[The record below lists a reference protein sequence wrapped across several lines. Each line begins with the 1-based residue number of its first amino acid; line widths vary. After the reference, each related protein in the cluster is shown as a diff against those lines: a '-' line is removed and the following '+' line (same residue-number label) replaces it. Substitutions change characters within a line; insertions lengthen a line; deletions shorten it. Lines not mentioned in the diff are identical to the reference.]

1 MFPRGFP
8 WRWHLCPD
16 TQVSDGAPVLIKR
29 AEGSCATVGCSGVA
43 RVGYLLHL
51 QTHHKASEP
60 GHVRGGPLRA
70 RCVSLTFGGTCLSR
84 RSPLS
89 VRRDSSPP
97 RKPACAT
104 VKWSPVV
111 IRKSGSGA
119 LTSSACPGRSMLS
132 FPVLMSQTFSVLSLL
147 PLTSSLL
154 SADHATWYTDPTW
167 PRREVRYLDREVI
180 SYI

>member
-1 MFPRGFP
+1 MG
-8 WRWHLCPD
+8 
-16 TQVSDGAPVLIKR
+16 QKSYDGAPVQPSDVEVR
-29 AEGSCATVGCSGVA
+29 PGSAIFSICRQNARRQSQDTCAGD
-43 RVGYLLHL
+43 
-51 QTHHKASEP
+51 
-60 GHVRGGPLRA
+60 
-70 RCVSLTFGGTCLSR
+70 RCLSLTFAGTCLSR

-97 RKPACAT
+97 RKPARNSQVRNGRHSRQGHRAL
-104 VKWSPVV
+104 
-111 IRKSGSGA
+111 

-167 PRREVRYLDREVI
+167 PRREVRYLEVDVR
-180 SYI
+180 SYNCVYGAIVWKKAVLHKLLTFRCVRPKF